1 MTSMYTKITHI
12 LLFTFRLLNDP
23 FIPIHDHP
31 KRTKPSINRLLLF
44 LLISLS
50 EIIIP
55 LQGLCQKLNPPE
67 KNHGI
72 AFSLNAYSFNDQLMA
87 RNSRDSLPVFTL
99 SNLLDWSAQQDL
111 EAIDITGY
119 YFPSYPQV
127 PSDTYILDLRE
138 KAKRLGIAISGT
150 GIRNNFASPD
160 PALRAA
166 DVMLAKKWIEVA
178 AKLGAPVIRLFSGT
192 MPKGY
197 EDRQDEV
204 VGWIVSCFKEC
215 AAYAEKY
222 GVKIGIQNH
231 ADMLQNADQCI
242 SLLKAIDS
250 KWVGLIVDT
259 GSFTTADPYMDIEKT
274 APYAINWQVKEKLYG
289 RDPERRTDYTKVM
302 HILKKTG
309 YKGFLPVETLA
320 SKGVPYDPFQLV
332 PAMLGE
338 MSKARAFVFKS
349 AK

>member
-1 MTSMYTKITHI
+1 MMSLFEKKKRRSFFSIHHNIQSMHLHMFKTG
-12 LLFTFRLLNDP
+12 RQ
-23 FIPIHDHP
+23 
-31 KRTKPSINRLLLF
+31 LLLV
-44 LLISLS
+44 LVATVVLYCPLKSHGQD
-50 EIIIP
+50 IIP
-55 LQGLCQKLNPPE
+55 TE

-99 SNLLDWSAQQDL
+99 SNLLDWSALQNL
-111 EAIDITGY
+111 EAIDMTGY

-127 PSDTYILDLRE
+127 PSDAYILDLRK
-138 KAKRLGIAISGT
+138 KAKQLGIAISGT

-160 PALRAA
+160 PGVRAA
-166 DVMLAKKWIEVA
+166 DVLLAKKWIEVA

-192 MPKGY
+192 MPKGF
-197 EDRQDEV
+197 ENRQDEV
-204 VGWIVSCFKEC
+204 IGWVVSCFKEC
-215 AAYAEKY
+215 ATHAEKY

-259 GSFTTADPYMDIEKT
+259 GSFTTADPYIDIEKT

-289 RDPERRTDYTKVM
+289 RNPERKTDYIKVM
-302 HILKKTG
+302 QILKKTG

-320 SKGVPYDPFQLV
+320 SKGIPYDPFQLV
-332 PAMLGE
+332 PAMLNE
-338 MSKARAFVFKS
+338 MSKARAYVFNS
-349 AK
+349 AE